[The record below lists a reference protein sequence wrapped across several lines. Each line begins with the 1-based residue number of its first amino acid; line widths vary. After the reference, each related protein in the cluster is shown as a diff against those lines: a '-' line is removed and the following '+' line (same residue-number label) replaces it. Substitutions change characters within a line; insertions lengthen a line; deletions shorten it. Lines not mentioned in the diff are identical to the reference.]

1 MKLKDLY
8 NAIQIDF
15 QRFEILDNKTDS
27 HGYPLDWNEQEQ
39 IWHDAG
45 YDFTC
50 TDAELDELTVVEV
63 HPYGACALC
72 VRLVR

>member
-1 MKLKDLY
+1 MKLKDLC

-15 QRFEILDNKTDS
+15 QRFEILDNKNSTNG
-27 HGYPLDWNEQEQ
+27 HLLAWNEREQ
-39 IWHDAG
+39 IWHDVG

-63 HPYGACALC
+63 HPYGVCTLC